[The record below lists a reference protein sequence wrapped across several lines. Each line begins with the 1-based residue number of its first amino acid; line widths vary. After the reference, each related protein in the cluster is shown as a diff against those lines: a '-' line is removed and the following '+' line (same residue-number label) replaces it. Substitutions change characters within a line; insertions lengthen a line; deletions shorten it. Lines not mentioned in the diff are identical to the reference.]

1 MGRQIAFLLAG
12 AVLSALC
19 CSAAAEA
26 ETIVPRKASNTNDLI
41 AFGQVSDKELA
52 RYRGGFVWKGVQ
64 VSLGAEIRTFLN
76 GELVLQTN
84 VTWTPTGAQTTRF
97 VSGALTPVDAAQLQA
112 GILSTGGISMK
123 VGDQSVFL
131 ANGGQTVF
139 AQATDGKIQNI
150 LINRADNITASQ
162 QIDATLGLQNFG
174 QFQQQNLQSHIG
186 TSAGDMVGQAIS
198 GFLGY

>member
-1 MGRQIAFLLAG
+1 MGRQVAFLLAG

-41 AFGQVSDKELA
+41 AFSQVSDKELA

-97 VSGALTPVDAAQLQA
+97 VSGALTQVDAAQLQA

-139 AQATDGKIQNI
+139 AQATDGRIQNI

-174 QFQQQNLQSHIG
+174 QFQQQNLQAHIG

>member
-139 AQATDGKIQNI
+139 AQATDGRIQNI